1 MLVGVT
7 VLSPRLLNPSRSKLV
22 FIERSNMAKINARE
36 KERTRVF
43 EWSSHRRC
51 GEGG

>member
-22 FIERSNMAKINARE
+22 FIERSNMAKINAKRE
-36 KERTRVF
+36 RVF